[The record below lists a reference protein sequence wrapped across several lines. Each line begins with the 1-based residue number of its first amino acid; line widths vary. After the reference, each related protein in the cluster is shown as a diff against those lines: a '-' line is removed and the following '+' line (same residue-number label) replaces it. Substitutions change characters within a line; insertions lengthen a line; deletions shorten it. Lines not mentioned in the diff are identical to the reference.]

1 MKNMILR
8 CLAGLLAIGCL
19 ITGYGYYTEPV
30 GNEGRILG
38 MVGMAS
44 SFIATLNYAI
54 TGSHLFPR
62 FSLKKKDK

>member
-8 CLAGLLAIGCL
+8 CLVGLLAIFFLL
-19 ITGYGYYTEPV
+19 IGYFHYTEPV

-44 SFIATLNYAI
+44 SFIAALNYAI